1 MGLVKR
7 KSSGNLIEMA
17 QNEIEFKRD
26 KASKIIDKNSTS
38 KLLSKSALKKTN
50 KKLMQWQ
57 DHKIHQMQEYKP
69 LHSVIDENISEINLL
84 HSFDERLHKSI

>member
-7 KSSGNLIEMA
+7 KSSGNLIELA

-50 KKLMQWQ
+50 KKLM
-57 DHKIHQMQEYKP
+57 
-69 LHSVIDENISEINLL
+69 
-84 HSFDERLHKSI
+84 